1 MGGKRANSGDTPCR
15 PLGTPKLGGD
25 ECSGRYGRGLLRAE
39 RLGGVWV
46 RLPLADF
53 ESESRGQAS
62 CGREGGHH
70 EAVICLTGVSQ
81 HVVMHLCVWKTVA
94 VFRPP
99 HAIVDKRDVRDAV
112 AMFVT
117 PY

>member
-1 MGGKRANSGDTPCR
+1 MFRSVR
-15 PLGTPKLGGD
+15 
-25 ECSGRYGRGLLRAE
+25 RGLLRAE
-39 RLGGVWV
+39 RLGGMWV

-70 EAVICLTGVSQ
+70 ETVICLTGVSQ
-81 HVVMHLCVWKTVA
+81 HVVMQLCEPSRCA
-94 VFRPP
+94 PP
-99 HAIVDKRDVRDAV
+99 MPSLTS